1 MTGSE
6 ALSLA
11 TLIGLIV
18 LSLAMVLVIVRIVI
32 GPTLPDR
39 VLALDALTTVALGF
53 VCVIAVRTGLMLYL
67 DIAIALALLG
77 FLATVALARYI
88 LARAA
93 GDGASSGILNSK
105 ESRQ

>member
-11 TLIGLIV
+11 TMIGLIV
-18 LSLAMVLVIVRIVI
+18 LSLAMVLTIVRIVI

-39 VLALDALTTVALGF
+39 VLALDALTTLALGF

-88 LARAA
+88 LARAT
-93 GDGASSGILNSK
+93 GDGTSSVLASR